1 MSAAPPLFGARL
13 SFFYAASFMVSGIVV
28 PFLPVW
34 LKGRGFGPEEIAAC
48 LAFPLA
54 ARLVVTPLGSWL
66 ADHAPNRRMA
76 IVLFAMLGLALFIPA
91 IFVSS
96 YLAITILTGLAVTSW
111 QLIQPAVDAL
121 SLTGVRR
128 FGLDYGRMRVWGSIS
143 FVLVSL
149 AGGVIFGRFG
159 TPVLAPM
166 IIAGFIVCLGAGLAL
181 PVTPRAERAA
191 DDMGRQP
198 KIPVRRVLLSPSFLV
213 IAAATGLIQASHGLF
228 YSFGTIEWQAL
239 GFSGSEIG
247 LLWATGVIAEIVM
260 FAISSRFLRLRAET
274 LILAGAI
281 AAVVRWALLPLV
293 TSFALNLVLQ
303 SLHAFTFGATFVG
316 MQLAIARTMPD
327 ELTASAQGLCMMTA
341 GGLMALTTLMA
352 GPLYARFG
360 TDAFFF
366 MTGFAA
372 LAVLIMV
379 IARITLQPQ
388 RAGVGGLTRLPR

>member
-1 MSAAPPLFGARL
+1 MSAAPPLFGARI
-13 SFFYAASFMVSGIVV
+13 SFFYAASFMVSGVVV

-34 LKGRGFGPEEIAAC
+34 LEGRGFGPEEIAVC

-54 ARLVVTPLGSWL
+54 ARLIVTPVGSWI
-66 ADHAPNRRMA
+66 ADRAPNRRLA
-76 IVLFAMLGLALFIPA
+76 ILLFAVLGLGLFIPA
-91 IFVSS
+91 TLVSGFV
-96 YLAITILTGLAVTSW
+96 AITVLTGLAITFW
-111 QLIQPAVDAL
+111 QLMQPAVDAL

-143 FVLVSL
+143 FVVVSL
-149 AGGVIFGRFG
+149 AAGVIFGHFG

-166 IIAGFIVCLGAGLAL
+166 IIAGFALCIGAALAL
-181 PVTPRAERAA
+181 PVTPRQERLA
-191 DDMGRQP
+191 DDEERP
-198 KIPVRRVLLSPSFLV
+198 KPRPMRRVLLSPAFLA

-274 LILAGAI
+274 LILAGAA
-281 AAVVRWALLPLV
+281 AAVIRWAVLPLV
-293 TSFALNLVLQ
+293 TSLAMNLVLQ
-303 SLHAFTFGATFVG
+303 GMHAFTFGATFVG
-316 MQLAIARTMPD
+316 MQLAIARTVPEEM
-327 ELTASAQGLCMMTA
+327 TATAQGLCGMTA

-360 TDAFFF
+360 AGAFYF

-372 LAVLIMV
+372 LAVVIMIV
-379 IARITLQPQ
+379 ARIATQPQ
-388 RAGVGGLTRLPR
+388 RAAAGGLTRLPR